1 MFGKNKAYK
10 KGISDAFEMMGD
22 FEEKQQK
29 AVERVRREVA
39 SGRESL
45 EDALKNALAELNGE
59 IFGLSKYLSS
69 REKAALYKLSTPMD
83 INELGK
89 EERQL
94 LMAVL
99 IQLASDTE
107 NILNDFQR
115 NYIHS
120 VQQYLAVTNP
130 QTNLE
135 DVSVIGDINS
145 LEVQKAF
152 LRVVLEFMYIGD
164 SNEFTDEQLNLLN
177 CFSVNKKQSDLI
189 EMQVGDLFNIFGAEG
204 ISRKYQ
210 VTPTENDYVKPDL
223 KLLKT
228 ECDKIKEEAENI
240 VKGLSVFLS
249 YSLPHCEIFVDECL
263 SKQSCKTKAEQ
274 ELRKKYNAANNVLN
288 LNSSQNLA
296 TLAYDWS
303 QIAIKK
309 DFNSIKHHINNLRN
323 IPGIS
328 DYLNKMEAIVNF
340 EKFSPKLLEV
350 LKKELRDDTSNL
362 YKLDSF
368 NYYAEM
374 IEYDSDS
381 TGAKFFFSEWSADIS
396 YAETTLGDDFNFIQD
411 TYSKSATDEV
421 KLFLQVEVIDI
432 VLNTI
437 DEIKCRLG
445 VD

>member
-1 MFGKNKAYK
+1 MFGRNKAYK
-10 KGISDAFEMMGD
+10 KGMSDTFEIMGA

-29 AVERVRREVA
+29 TIEFMRREVA

-45 EDALKNALAELNGE
+45 EDALKNAIAELNGE

-83 INELGK
+83 IKELKK

-94 LMAVL
+94 LIAVL
-99 IQLASDTE
+99 VQLASDAE

-115 NYIHS
+115 NYISS

-135 DVSVIGDINS
+135 DVSVVGDIDS

-177 CFSVNKKQSDLI
+177 CFSVNKKQSDLT

-210 VTPTENDYVKPDL
+210 VDPTEDDYVKPDL

-228 ECDKIKEEAENI
+228 ECDALKEEAENI
-240 VKGLSVFLS
+240 VKGLSAVSS
-249 YSLPHCEIFVDECL
+249 YDLPYCETCVDECI
-263 SKQSCKTKAEQ
+263 SKSSCMSKAEQ

-303 QIAIKK
+303 QSGIKK
-309 DFNSIKHHINNLRN
+309 DFNNIKHHINNLRN

-328 DYLNKMEAIVNF
+328 DYLNKMETVVNF
-340 EKFSPKLLEV
+340 EKFSPKLLDV
-350 LKKELRDDTSNL
+350 LKKELRDDTANL
-362 YKLDSF
+362 YKLESF
-368 NYYAEM
+368 NYYTEM
-374 IEYDSDS
+374 IEYESDS
-381 TGAKFFFSEWSADIS
+381 TGARLFFSEWTAYIDEAKS
-396 YAETTLGDDFNFIQD
+396 TLDDDFDFIQD
-411 TYSKSATDEV
+411 AYSKSATSEV
-421 KLFLQVEVIDI
+421 KRFLQVEVVDI
-432 VLNTI
+432 ILNTV